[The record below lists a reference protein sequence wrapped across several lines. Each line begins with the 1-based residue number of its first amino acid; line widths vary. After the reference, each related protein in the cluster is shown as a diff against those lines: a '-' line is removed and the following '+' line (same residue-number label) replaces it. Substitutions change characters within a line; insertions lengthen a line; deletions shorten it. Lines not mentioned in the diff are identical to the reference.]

1 MPGSQGSGPTV
12 RPWDAWVGSR
22 RQVRMLD
29 ELENAHH
36 GQGPDPVASFDGE
49 ALQAI
54 LAAVRDLNAAQDR
67 IASAVAQ
74 ARDQGAS

>member
-1 MPGSQGSGPTV
+1 MRTETE
-12 RPWDAWVGSR
+12 
-22 RQVRMLD
+22 MLD

-36 GQGPDPVASFDGE
+36 GQGPDPVASFAGE